1 MAETATRKMTVDE
14 FFAWQAEQDHNY
26 ELVDGVPVMTVKAMT
41 GASSTHDRVTVNAI
55 VTLGY
60 QLRGKSCRPTT
71 SDISVQTFRG
81 TRRPDI
87 TIECGRPGPRDMEAK
102 EPRVVIEV
110 LSPSTM
116 RFDRF
121 EKVAEYHQHP
131 TIKVILLVDTEMPKV
146 TIYRRKAELWAV
158 EILEGLEAT
167 IELPEIEA
175 NLPLAELY
183 FGVAFGAGA

>member
-26 ELVDGVPVMTVKAMT
+26 ELVDGVPVMSVKAMT
-41 GASSTHDRVTVNAI
+41 GASDTHDRVTVNAI
-55 VTLGY
+55 ATLHH
-60 QLRGKSCRPTT
+60 QLRGKPCRPTT
-71 SDISVQTFRG
+71 SDISVRTFRG

-87 TIECGRPGPRDMEAK
+87 TIECGKPGPKDMAAA
-102 EPRVVIEV
+102 EPRIVIEV
-110 LSPSTM
+110 LSPSTI

-131 TIKVILLVDTEMPKV
+131 KIKVILLVDTEMPKV
-146 TIYRRKAELWAV
+146 TIYRRNAELWGV
-158 EILEGLEAT
+158 EILEGLDAI

-175 NLPLAELY
+175 RLPLSELY
-183 FGVAFGAGA
+183 FGVEFGAGG